1 MAFNTRA
8 DRAKIFAPFDALKGF
23 QETLVSKEET
33 HSAKAVLS
41 DEAME
46 EIDFML
52 RNLSAGELVTVTFYS
67 IADMAYLKI
76 TGEVTGISGSSRM
89 LSIENTRIS
98 FDDIREITFAG

>member
-8 DRAKIFAPFDALKGF
+8 NRAKIFAPFDALKGF
-23 QETLVSKEET
+23 QGTLVSQEET

-52 RNLSAGELVTVTFYS
+52 RNLSA
-67 IADMAYLKI
+67 
-76 TGEVTGISGSSRM
+76 
-89 LSIENTRIS
+89 
-98 FDDIREITFAG
+98 